1 MDQALYCQPISIRQ
15 NCLFALNENYSIHN
29 KSTAVSSLACLS
41 KKYRCLIHAPSYW
54 IDSHLSGR
62 LQNKNR
68 FACCNSFSFVCSTQ
82 LAQEGFFP
90 PKVTTPYR
98 SNLLSVILNNNE
110 IRVFFVGV
118 KKRDDIRRHG
128 SNSTTH
134 MTVVFRRETRKQY
147 FSGVFCS
154 WELAAANCVYL
165 SRLSLCSLEIEQE

>member
-1 MDQALYCQPISIRQ
+1 MHHHIGSIHTWVVVCKTKTDLPAAIRSR
-15 NCLFALNENYSIHN
+15 LSVALNWH
-29 KSTAVSSLACLS
+29 KRV
-41 KKYRCLIHAPSYW
+41 
-54 IDSHLSGR
+54 
-62 LQNKNR
+62 
-68 FACCNSFSFVCSTQ
+68 
-82 LAQEGFFP
+82 FFRQKWQP
-90 PKVTTPYR
+90 HR

-165 SRLSLCSLEIEQE
+165 SRLSLCSLEIEQEWWLAHRSSFTEAAQQ